1 MGCQTNGHVRV
12 NQYALVSYIEE
23 PLGCFLDNL
32 RLRLAPECR
41 PHAHVTILPPR
52 PLSTS
57 VEQAEASIRDISTE
71 FHAFEVKL
79 GAVQLFEATEVIF
92 IEVDCGAREL
102 RQMHQKLNAG
112 ATHYV
117 EPFEFHPHITL
128 AQNLPHERVA
138 ETLRLARQF
147 WSEWKGKVIFP
158 VEELSF
164 VQNTEQN
171 SWVDLMQVRLS
182 HEPAEIVR

>member
-1 MGCQTNGHVRV
+1 MGCETNGHVRV

-23 PLGCFLDNL
+23 PLGSFLDRL
-32 RLRLAPECR
+32 RLRLAPGCR

-52 PLSTS
+52 PLRAPE
-57 VEQAEASIRDISTE
+57 EQAEAVIRDISSQ
-71 FHAFEVKL
+71 FHAFAVQL
-79 GAVQLFEATEVIF
+79 GAVKLFEASEVIY
-92 IEVDCGAREL
+92 IEVDCGSREL

-112 ATHYV
+112 PAQYD

-128 AQNLPHERVA
+128 AQNLPHEHVA
-138 ETLRLARQF
+138 ETLRQARQF
-147 WSEWKGKVIFP
+147 WSEWRGKVVFP
-158 VEELSF
+158 VDELSF

-171 SWVDLMQVRLS
+171 CWLDLMHVRLS